1 MTYLDSNPMNYAKK
15 CQCEHTDYT
24 ITRWTIQFD
33 YKYKI
38 ECTCGSFIQLATQ
51 EDVAIYNE
59 RYNKSMEFKMG
70 TEWLGRKTFR
80 KETS

>member
-1 MTYLDSNPMNYAKK
+1 MTYLDANPMNYTKK

-38 ECTCGSFIQLATQ
+38 ECTCGSFIQMATK

-70 TEWLGRKTFR
+70 TEWLGRKSFR
-80 KETS
+80 KET